1 MRIIK
6 INKENQRTQLFKF
19 DLLENE
25 GLEKILFHI
34 FSSQPIASYLLVHN
48 FHIAHF
54 IRIFINAIF
63 IECYEKIVVMRNII
77 VKNDENDTRS
87 NKHWK
92 TSHRTYLYKILINRV
107 GSGEKKKKIMEH
119 LLLSLRSRWVIR
131 CPNFFEMVQR
141 SRRTETRIS
150 SRNTTA
156 MEKHRVYHTVFE
168 TFHFRHAPIETYFTW
183 ARRR

>member
-48 FHIAHF
+48 FHIAH

-63 IECYEKIVVMRNII
+63 IKCYEKIVVMRNII

-107 GSGEKKKKIMEH
+107 GSGEKKKKKNHGTLIIITSFAMSH
-119 LLLSLRSRWVIR
+119 SLSK
-131 CPNFFEMVQR
+131 FFR
-141 SRRTETRIS
+141 A
-150 SRNTTA
+150 TA
-156 MEKHRVYHTVFE
+156 KWCNVLGGPKRG
-168 TFHFRHAPIETYFTW
+168 
-183 ARRR
+183 

>member
-48 FHIAHF
+48 FHIAH

-87 NKHWK
+87 NKH
-92 TSHRTYLYKILINRV
+92 
-107 GSGEKKKKIMEH
+107 
-119 LLLSLRSRWVIR
+119 
-131 CPNFFEMVQR
+131 
-141 SRRTETRIS
+141 
-150 SRNTTA
+150 
-156 MEKHRVYHTVFE
+156 
-168 TFHFRHAPIETYFTW
+168 
-183 ARRR
+183 